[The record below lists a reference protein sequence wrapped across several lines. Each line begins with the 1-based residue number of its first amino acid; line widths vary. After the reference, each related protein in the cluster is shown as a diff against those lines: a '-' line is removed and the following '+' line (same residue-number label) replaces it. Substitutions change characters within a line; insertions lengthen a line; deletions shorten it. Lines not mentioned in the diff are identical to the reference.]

1 MKHRYNY
8 NRKQDVWGKGRYSS
22 KRRDW
27 GMVIAMLVVGGT
39 ILGVIMFLLLK
50 K

>member
-8 NRKQDVWGKGRYSS
+8 QRKQDVWGKGRYSS

-27 GMVIAMLVVGGT
+27 GLVIAMLVVGGG
-39 ILGVIMFLLLK
+39 ILAALIYLLLK
-50 K
+50 